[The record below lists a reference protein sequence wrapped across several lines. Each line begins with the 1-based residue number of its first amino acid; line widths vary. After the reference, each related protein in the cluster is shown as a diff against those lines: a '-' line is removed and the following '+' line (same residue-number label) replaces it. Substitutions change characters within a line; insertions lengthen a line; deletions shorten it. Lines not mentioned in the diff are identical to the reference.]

1 MDCIFGNFNLFRD
14 DYVKKTKIICSI
26 GPACDSV
33 EVMSKMVNEGMDCAR
48 INLSHAMEENILK
61 TIDVVREV
69 REISGV
75 PVAIMYDT
83 KGPEFRTLKFKNGGV
98 TLQKGDIIRMSKSC
112 ILGNEDEFG
121 VNHSEAIDFINVGD
135 KVLIDNALLELEVI
149 DKKTDFLLLKSL
161 GDGKIQNNK
170 TINVPGVDLKLD
182 FISEI
187 DKKDIIFAAKH
198 ACDYL
203 ALSFVNTKEDV
214 IEARELIRE
223 AGGDALII
231 SKIESRM
238 GIENINDIIDES
250 DGIMV
255 ARGDLGV
262 EVPLE
267 ELPMLQK
274 NIIRKCRQKGKFA
287 IVATEMLASMYEN
300 PRPTRAEVSDVANA
314 ILDGT
319 DCVMLSGETT
329 VGKYPIQSV
338 TIMNRICEHVESTI
352 DYTKH
357 VAYKGTIGISDTIAK
372 LVIEAV
378 EYSDIK
384 VIVTPTMTGL
394 SARKI
399 SNLRPNSPILA
410 GCPSNHIAEKMILN
424 FGVKPVITKIYEN
437 TDEMI
442 ENSRKI
448 AQKEF
453 NLNKG
458 DLIVVTGG
466 FPLGK
471 TKKTNDLRIVEI

>member
-1 MDCIFGNFNLFRD
+1 M
-14 DYVKKTKIICSI
+14 KKTKIICSI
-26 GPACDSV
+26 GPASDSV
-33 EVMSKMVNEGMDCAR
+33 EVMSEMVNEGMDCAR
-48 INLSHAMEENILK
+48 INLSHATEEGMLK
-61 TIDVVREV
+61 IMDVVRKV
-69 REISGV
+69 RKLCNV
-75 PVAIMYDT
+75 PVAVMYDT

-98 TLQKGDIIRMSKSC
+98 TLKKGDKIRMSKSC
-112 ILGNEDEFG
+112 IIGSEKEFG
-121 VNHSEAIDFINVGD
+121 VNHSEAIDFIKIGD

-149 DKKTDFLLLKSL
+149 DKKDDFVELKAL

-182 FISEI
+182 FISDV
-187 DKKDIIFAAKH
+187 DKKDITFAAQH

-214 IEARELIRE
+214 IEARKIIED

-238 GIENINDIIDES
+238 GIENIDDIIDES

-267 ELPMLQK
+267 KLPMLQK
-274 NIIRKCRQKGKFA
+274 SIIRKCREKGKFA
-287 IVATEMLASMYEN
+287 IVATEMLASMYES

-329 VGKYPIQSV
+329 VGKYPV
-338 TIMNRICEHVESTI
+338 HAVEIMDRICKYVESTI

-357 VAYKGTIGISDTIAK
+357 VSYKGSIGISDTIAK
-372 LVIEAV
+372 LVVDAV
-378 EYSDIK
+378 EYTDIK
-384 VIVTPTMTGL
+384 LIVTTSMTGFT
-394 SARKI
+394 ARSI
-399 SNLRPNSPILA
+399 SNLRPNSIILA
-410 GCPSNHIAEKMILN
+410 CCPSSHIAEKVVLN
-424 FGVKPVITKIYEN
+424 FGVKPVITKIYQS
-437 TDEMI
+437 TDEMV
-442 ENSRKI
+442 ENARKM

-466 FPLGK
+466 FPLAK
-471 TKKTNDLRIVEI
+471 AKKTNYLRIVEI

>member
-1 MDCIFGNFNLFRD
+1 M
-14 DYVKKTKIICSI
+14 KKTKIICTI
-26 GPACDSV
+26 GPACNNV
-33 EVMSKMVNEGMDCAR
+33 EVMSQMVREGMNCAR
-48 INLSHAMEENILK
+48 INLSHATKEDRLN
-61 TIDVVREV
+61 TIDVVRKV
-69 REISGV
+69 RKECDV

-83 KGPEFRTLKFKNGGV
+83 KGPEFRTLKFKDKGV
-98 TLQKGDIIRMSKSC
+98 TLKKGDTIRMSKSC
-112 ILGNEDEFG
+112 IRGDEKEFG
-121 VNHSEAIDFINVGD
+121 VNHSKAIDFIEIGD
-135 KVLIDNALLELEVI
+135 KVLIDNALLELKVI
-149 DKKTDFLLLKSL
+149 DKKDDYVVLEAL
-161 GDGKIQNNK
+161 GDGKIQNHK

-182 FISEI
+182 FISEV
-187 DKKDIIFAAKH
+187 DKKDITFAAKH

-214 IEARELIRE
+214 LKAREIIDE

-231 SKIESRM
+231 SKIESRK
-238 GIENINDIIDES
+238 GIDNIDDIIEVS

-267 ELPMLQK
+267 ELPILQK
-274 NIIRKCRQKGKFA
+274 TIIEKCRQKGKFA

-319 DCVMLSGETT
+319 DCIMLSGETT
-329 VGKYPIQSV
+329 VGKYPVQSV
-338 TIMNRICEHVESTI
+338 RIMTRISKYVESTV
-352 DYTKH
+352 DYRKH
-357 VAYKGTIGISDTIAK
+357 VSYKGNIGISDTIAK
-372 LVIEAV
+372 LVVDAV

-384 VIVTPTMTGL
+384 LIVTPTMSGFT
-394 SARKI
+394 ARKI
-399 SNLRPNSPILA
+399 SNLRPNSTILA
-410 GCPSNHIAEKMILN
+410 CCPSSHIAEKVILN
-424 FGVKPVITKIYEN
+424 FGVKPVITDIYEN

-453 NLNKG
+453 DLNKG

-466 FPLGK
+466 FPLGQNK
-471 TKKTNDLRIVEI
+471 TTNDLRIIEI